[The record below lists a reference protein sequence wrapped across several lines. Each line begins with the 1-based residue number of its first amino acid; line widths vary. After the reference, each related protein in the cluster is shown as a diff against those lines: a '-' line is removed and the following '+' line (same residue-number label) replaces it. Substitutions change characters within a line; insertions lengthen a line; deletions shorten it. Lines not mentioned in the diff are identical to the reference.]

1 MTKNFY
7 SATSLIFFINNKD
20 LILEF
25 REKLLNLKKSEKTI
39 LDKLRIEKG
48 LLHEAEYFK
57 HLSKKY
63 KKVKNIKSLK
73 NLSRDEKIKET
84 NVSNVLENNVYI
96 QLLLSFQYLD
106 EKLIFHQIY

>member
-1 MTKNFY
+1 MSKNLY

-48 LLHEAEYFK
+48 LFHEA
-57 HLSKKY
+57 
-63 KKVKNIKSLK
+63 
-73 NLSRDEKIKET
+73 
-84 NVSNVLENNVYI
+84 
-96 QLLLSFQYLD
+96 
-106 EKLIFHQIY
+106 